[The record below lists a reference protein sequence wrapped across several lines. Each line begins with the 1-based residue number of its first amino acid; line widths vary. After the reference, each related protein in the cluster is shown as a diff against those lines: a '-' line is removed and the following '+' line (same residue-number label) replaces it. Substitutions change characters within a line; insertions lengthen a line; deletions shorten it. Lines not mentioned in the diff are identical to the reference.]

1 MDQKI
6 KEIARRYLLMY
17 MYQFLKSKEQENEFA
32 EMLKRKIESEDV
44 FDDSEIFMLKKIL
57 KEYEKLGEELK

>member
-1 MDQKI
+1 
-6 KEIARRYLLMY
+6 MY

-44 FDDSEIFMLKKIL
+44 FDDPEIFMLKKIL

>member
-44 FDDSEIFMLKKIL
+44 FDDPEIFMLKKIL